1 MTTMAP
7 DFEAAKQYALD
18 RLARELSPV
27 LIYHSLEHTRDEVV
41 PAAERLAR
49 MEGLTGE
56 PLLLLRTAAYFHDLG
71 FVERYL
77 DNEVIAVRIAAEN
90 LPRFGYTPEQIK
102 TITGI
107 IMVTRLPQTPHNHME
122 EIMADADLD
131 GLGREDFIE
140 REHALR
146 AEWTALGR
154 NYTEEEWYREQVTF
168 LQSHHYF
175 TESARRLRQAGQQY
189 NIDCC
194 LQILAKLS

>member
-1 MTTMAP
+1 MAP